1 MTIDRNGD
9 QIAALTRPFH
19 IQLLRLAHRD
29 ANAVLGIDAVFDLQS
44 VEVQQTLKMLAKKVR
59 SVADTTR
66 DDIRRLTGQGAEEGW
81 SPARL
86 ADEIAKLGE
95 IASASRALT
104 ISRTESANGY
114 NYGTILRYEESGQ
127 VDGVEVLDGTNDE
140 ICAAANG
147 QTWTLD
153 EARAN
158 PIGHPNCVRAF
169 APRLKA

>member
-1 MTIDRNGD
+1 VPIDRNGD
-9 QIAALTRPFH
+9 QIVALTRPFH
-19 IQLLRLAHRD
+19 IQLLRLAHQD
-29 ANAVLGIDAVFDLQS
+29 ANAVLGIDAAFDLES
-44 VEVQQTLKMLAKKVR
+44 REVQQTLKMLATKVR

-81 SPARL
+81 GPARL

-95 IASASRALT
+95 IASASRAMV
-104 ISRTESANGY
+104 ISRTEAANGY
-114 NYGTILRYEESGQ
+114 NHGAILRYEESGQ
-127 VDGVEVLDGTNDE
+127 VSGVEVLDGTNDE

-147 QTWTLD
+147 QVWTLE